1 LRAWARFAPAAGAAL
16 LLAAGAAARLHG
28 LGRSLWL
35 DEAWVANSV
44 LAPTLIGT
52 LRYDAWLQT
61 SPPLF
66 LALERGAV
74 AIAGDSNGALR
85 AVPAA
90 FSLAALALGA
100 AQATRWLRAPGALAA
115 TAFLALSPSI
125 VAQGAAAKP
134 YASDVFAGAALLAL
148 GDAYL
153 ARPTRR
159 RLALALA
166 AGALL
171 SPLSFFAPL
180 FLPALAL
187 AALPR
192 PGVRGRA
199 PAWHALAAAATAAS
213 LAAALGVLCIAPNR
227 GPDLIAYFEDGF
239 WPGGGAAELAAWVG
253 ARLRLLAAPA
263 PGVARDGAGE
273 PLVAA
278 VAALGLCDL
287 AWRGARGDARAFARA
302 ALCAGPLLGAL
313 LAHLAGLLPFSRG
326 SARLLLFLAVPTAL
340 AFGAGLEALARGAG
354 EAVARTGR
362 TSARRASGVAAWL
375 SLTLLAVVLVAAAR
389 AGRLRALVERPAV
402 EEAEGALALL
412 ASEARP
418 EDAVYVHS
426 TMRESAAFYAR
437 RMPIGS
443 RRVVLGDDDW
453 PCCPR
458 GHSAR
463 RDEDPAAVMPRE
475 LARLREA
482 GVDGRRLWVLVTA
495 RESHFRWR
503 GHRSPAV
510 LERWLAQIGCRR
522 EATTAFR
529 GVEVD
534 RYSCGSPAP
543 P

>member
-1 LRAWARFAPAAGAAL
+1 MGAAL

-44 LAPTLIGT
+44 LAPTLAGT

-74 AIAGDSNGALR
+74 AIAGSSNAALR

-100 AQATRWLRAPGALAA
+100 ALAWRWLRAPGALAA
-115 TAFLALSPSI
+115 IAFLALSPSI

-153 ARPTRR
+153 ARPSGR

-171 SPLSFFAPL
+171 SLLSFFALL

-187 AALPR
+187 AALPG
-192 PGVRGRA
+192 PGARARA
-199 PAWHALAAAATAAS
+199 PAWHALAAAGTAAAF
-213 LAAALGVLCIAPNR
+213 AAALDALCIAPNR
-227 GPDLIAYFEDGF
+227 GPDLVAYFADDF

-253 ARLRLLAAPA
+253 ARLRLVAASA
-263 PGVARDGAGE
+263 PGLARDGAGE
-273 PLVAA
+273 SLVAA
-278 VAALGLCDL
+278 VTALGLCDL
-287 AWRGARGDARAFARA
+287 ACRGARGDARAFARA
-302 ALCAGPLLGAL
+302 GLCAAPLLGAL
-313 LAHLAGLLPFSRG
+313 LAHLAGLLPLSRG

-354 EAVARTGR
+354 RAVARVGR
-362 TSARRASGVAAWL
+362 AGASRASGAAAWL
-375 SLTLLAVVLVAAAR
+375 ALALLAVGLVASAR
-389 AGRLRALVERPAV
+389 AGRLRALVERPPV

-418 EDAVYVHS
+418 EDVVYVHS

-437 RMPIGS
+437 RTPIGAG
-443 RRVVLGDDDW
+443 RVVLGDVDW

-482 GVDGRRLWVLVTA
+482 GLAGRRLWVLVTA

-510 LERWLAQIGCRR
+510 LERWLAQIGCRLA
-522 EATTAFR
+522 ATTPFR
-529 GVEVD
+529 GVRVD
-534 RYSCGSPAP
+534 RYACGSPP
-543 P
+543 TP